1 MMQQMD
7 VRIRA
12 TDFQLTPA
20 VEDYAEERLMAIRH
34 LLGGEA
40 TPARCEVELGR
51 SVGRPRHGNVWF
63 AEINLHTASGEQF
76 FARAEGESVNAAID
90 AVKDEIAAQLR
101 KRKKAARGM
110 LKKGVAYI
118 KRLMQRE

>member
-1 MMQQMD
+1 MMVQMD

-20 VEDYAEERLMAIRH
+20 IEEYAEDRLMAIRH
-34 LLGGEA
+34 LLGSLE

-51 SVGRPRHGNVWF
+51 SVGRARHGNVWF
-63 AEINLHTASGEQF
+63 SEINLHTGSGEQF

-90 AVKDEIAAQLR
+90 AVKDEIAMQLR
-101 KRKKAARGM
+101 KSKTLARGM
-110 LKKGVAYI
+110 LKKGGAYI
-118 KRLMQRE
+118 KRMLRRV